1 MEENKIKIATY
12 NSLIRNVSVQG
23 GRMQYN
29 SQNNKSKMRINL
41 LDNSSNRRHYLES
54 LLQFVNVVSRNKKN
68 LWEVKMLL
76 ILLANS
82 TALKFALIRAKY
94 LIREL

>member
-1 MEENKIKIATY
+1 MLRIRVVWVTDRIKAKHLPIKQGEMEENKIKIATY

-41 LDNSSNRRHYLES
+41 LDNSSNRRHCLES

-68 LWEVKMLL
+68 L
-76 ILLANS
+76 
-82 TALKFALIRAKY
+82 
-94 LIREL
+94 